1 MSILFLKIFLSTF
14 FLTVIFEK
22 LGHTPH
28 LLDHPIKRSAHSYP
42 IPSGG
47 GAVVV
52 IVFLVV
58 ATSLFLNDR
67 IPVNEY
73 HALMGGS
80 LIAVLGF
87 ADDVSSL
94 SLWVRLPTQFVAA
107 FWVVYSLGGVP
118 SIDFSFFQLSNSE
131 ILILLGVLALIWLLN
146 LYNFMD
152 GADGLAGTE
161 LIFVTSMSLVF
172 AIIAGDNLVALISAI
187 LISSISGF
195 PSVVILLISG
205 LFIGR
210 SGLGLV
216 EPLDLGQGLETIV
229 GLLVCLVLFEGGLNL
244 KLPEGNI
251 RNTVLRISLIRL
263 FISLSAGIFI
273 AHWLAGLSWPVAG
286 VYSAIVLATGPT
298 VVSPLVDQ
306 IKLVSPL
313 SEVLKAEGL
322 VLEPI
327 GAVLALLLL
336 ELILGDLHGI
346 KEVFIALMQR
356 LGGGV
361 LIGISSG
368 WLLSEILKKIKNETS
383 FGIELQVTL
392 GFIFLVYGICE
403 YILPESGLPASV
415 AAGFIVGKREIIDKE
430 RLDNLIGELAQLA
443 ITVLFPLLASDVSWG
458 ELSPLGWGGIICVLM
473 LMIIVRPISISLAT
487 MGGELDVKQRVFL
500 SWLAP
505 RGIVTAAVASLFSIR
520 LEQAGVLG
528 AGRLQ
533 GLVFLTILM
542 TVGIQGLTARPLA
555 NFLNLIDK
563 EI

>member
-1 MSILFLKIFLSTF
+1 MTP
-14 FLTVIFEK
+14 ER
-22 LGHTPH
+22 LG
-28 LLDHPIKRSAHSYP
+28 LLWGI
-42 IPSGG
+42 
-47 GAVVV
+47 
-52 IVFLVV
+52 
-58 ATSLFLNDR
+58 T
-67 IPVNEY
+67 
-73 HALMGGS
+73 
-80 LIAVLGF
+80 
-87 ADDVSSL
+87 
-94 SLWVRLPTQFVAA
+94 
-107 FWVVYSLGGVP
+107 
-118 SIDFSFFQLSNSE
+118 
-131 ILILLGVLALIWLLN
+131 
-146 LYNFMD
+146 
-152 GADGLAGTE
+152 
-161 LIFVTSMSLVF
+161 VF
-172 AIIAGDNLVALISAI
+172 AGAFARLISTV
-187 LISSISGF
+187 SGF
-195 PSVVILLISG
+195 PSVVILLLSG

-251 RNTVLRISLIRL
+251 RNTVLKISLIRL
-263 FISLSAGIFI
+263 LISLSAGIFI
-273 AHWLAGLSWPVAG
+273 AHWLAGLSWSVAG

-298 VVSPLVDQ
+298 VVTPLVEQ
-306 IKLVSPL
+306 IKLASPL

-336 ELILGDLHGI
+336 EFILGDLHGI

-361 LIGISSG
+361 LIGLSSG
-368 WLLSEILKKIKNETS
+368 WLLSEILKKIKNEAS

-403 YILPESGLPASV
+403 YFLPESGLPASV

-458 ELSPLGWGGIICVLM
+458 ELSPLGWGGVICVLM
-473 LMIIVRPISISLAT
+473 LMVIVRPISISIAT
-487 MGGELDVKQRVFL
+487 MGKEFNLKEKAFL
-500 SWLAP
+500 AWLAP

-542 TVGIQGLTARPLA
+542 TVGIQGLTAKPLA
-555 NFLNLIDK
+555 KVLELTK
-563 EI
+563 KKA

>member
-1 MSILFLKIFLSTF
+1 MTP
-14 FLTVIFEK
+14 ER
-22 LGHTPH
+22 LG
-28 LLDHPIKRSAHSYP
+28 LLWGI
-42 IPSGG
+42 
-47 GAVVV
+47 
-52 IVFLVV
+52 
-58 ATSLFLNDR
+58 T
-67 IPVNEY
+67 
-73 HALMGGS
+73 
-80 LIAVLGF
+80 
-87 ADDVSSL
+87 
-94 SLWVRLPTQFVAA
+94 
-107 FWVVYSLGGVP
+107 
-118 SIDFSFFQLSNSE
+118 
-131 ILILLGVLALIWLLN
+131 
-146 LYNFMD
+146 
-152 GADGLAGTE
+152 
-161 LIFVTSMSLVF
+161 VF
-172 AIIAGDNLVALISAI
+172 AGACAR
-187 LISSISGF
+187 LISSVSGF

-555 NFLNLIDK
+555 SFLNLTDK

>member
-1 MSILFLKIFLSTF
+1 MTP
-14 FLTVIFEK
+14 ER
-22 LGHTPH
+22 LG
-28 LLDHPIKRSAHSYP
+28 LLWGI
-42 IPSGG
+42 
-47 GAVVV
+47 
-52 IVFLVV
+52 
-58 ATSLFLNDR
+58 T
-67 IPVNEY
+67 
-73 HALMGGS
+73 
-80 LIAVLGF
+80 
-87 ADDVSSL
+87 
-94 SLWVRLPTQFVAA
+94 
-107 FWVVYSLGGVP
+107 
-118 SIDFSFFQLSNSE
+118 
-131 ILILLGVLALIWLLN
+131 
-146 LYNFMD
+146 
-152 GADGLAGTE
+152 
-161 LIFVTSMSLVF
+161 VF
-172 AIIAGDNLVALISAI
+172 AGACAR
-187 LISSISGF
+187 LISSVSGF

-368 WLLSEILKKIKNETS
+368 WLLSEILKKIKNEAS

-542 TVGIQGLTARPLA
+542 TVGIQGLTAKPLA

>member
-1 MSILFLKIFLSTF
+1 MTP
-14 FLTVIFEK
+14 ER
-22 LGHTPH
+22 LG
-28 LLDHPIKRSAHSYP
+28 LL
-42 IPSGG
+42 
-47 GAVVV
+47 
-52 IVFLVV
+52 
-58 ATSLFLNDR
+58 
-67 IPVNEY
+67 
-73 HALMGGS
+73 
-80 LIAVLGF
+80 
-87 ADDVSSL
+87 
-94 SLWVRLPTQFVAA
+94 W
-107 FWVVYSLGGVP
+107 GV
-118 SIDFSFFQLSNSE
+118 
-131 ILILLGVLALIWLLN
+131 
-146 LYNFMD
+146 
-152 GADGLAGTE
+152 T
-161 LIFVTSMSLVF
+161 VF
-172 AIIAGDNLVALISAI
+172 AGACAR
-187 LISSISGF
+187 LISSVFGF
-195 PSVVILLISG
+195 PSVVILLLSG

-251 RNTVLRISLIRL
+251 RNTVLKISLIRL

-298 VVSPLVDQ
+298 VVSPLVEQ
-306 IKLVSPL
+306 IKLASPL

-336 ELILGDLHGI
+336 ELILGDLRGI

-361 LIGISSG
+361 LIGVSSG
-368 WLLSEILKKIKNETS
+368 WLLSEILKKIKNEAS

-403 YILPESGLPASV
+403 SFLPESGLPASV

-458 ELSPLGWGGIICVLM
+458 ELSPLGWGGILCVFM
-473 LMIIVRPISISLAT
+473 MMVIVRPISISLAT
-487 MGGELDVKQRVFL
+487 MGRELNVKERVFL
-500 SWLAP
+500 AWLAP

-555 NFLNLIDK
+555 NLLGLIEK
-563 EI
+563 KI

>member
-1 MSILFLKIFLSTF
+1 MTP
-14 FLTVIFEK
+14 ER
-22 LGHTPH
+22 LG
-28 LLDHPIKRSAHSYP
+28 LLWGI
-42 IPSGG
+42 
-47 GAVVV
+47 
-52 IVFLVV
+52 
-58 ATSLFLNDR
+58 T
-67 IPVNEY
+67 
-73 HALMGGS
+73 
-80 LIAVLGF
+80 
-87 ADDVSSL
+87 
-94 SLWVRLPTQFVAA
+94 
-107 FWVVYSLGGVP
+107 
-118 SIDFSFFQLSNSE
+118 
-131 ILILLGVLALIWLLN
+131 
-146 LYNFMD
+146 
-152 GADGLAGTE
+152 
-161 LIFVTSMSLVF
+161 VF
-172 AIIAGDNLVALISAI
+172 AGACAR
-187 LISSISGF
+187 LISSVSGF

-210 SGLGLV
+210 SGFGLV

-368 WLLSEILKKIKNETS
+368 WLLSEILKKIKNEAS

-430 RLDNLIGELAQLA
+430 RLDNLIGELAQLS

-487 MGGELDVKQRVFL
+487 MGGELDVKQKVFL

-542 TVGIQGLTARPLA
+542 TVGIQGLTAKPLA